1 MAGVPPVF
9 FKANTEFYTPFDV
22 CSAAEAVVGTGTIVG
37 AQRIGRLWRL
47 YPRQSDTRAALLVRG
62 VVIRGKAIALSQ
74 YNPFV
79 VGDGSQALTRLYI
92 DGLPMSFATAEVET
106 ALKRHGVVLHGK
118 VTMENIRDPQG
129 QMTNWLS
136 GRRIGYMEIPKS
148 PLENSVKMGK
158 FTARIFHKEMA
169 QTVRCYRC
177 LKEGHR
183 SMECKGEEVCR
194 LCHMTG
200 HRATQCMRVE
210 VSDVRNGGEGS
221 EEKSVREREVEK
233 RRMADEVEVVEVT
246 LEEEREKEDR
256 KQAQVRDEGKIGG
269 EEELNERNREKAK
282 CTVRSEERVRGEET
296 GDERDGKEN
305 RVSEVGSVSDSS
317 QDADRES
324 AGEEWSM
331 KRKGDRKKRKARS
344 RLAGGRTENRKEKSP
359 SGVREEKIER
369 GRGVL
374 HHARG
379 KLDSTVKTIPGMFN
393 SQIRSK
399 SGKRTITPDE
409 TSPCRRQRTEGTGDP
424 PGRKDVIG

>member
-9 FKANTEFYTPFDV
+9 FKAIIEVYTPFDV

-37 AQRIGRLWRL
+37 AQRIGRLLRL
-47 YPRQSDTRAALLVRG
+47 YPRQNDTRAALLVRG
-62 VVIRGKAIALSQ
+62 VVIRGEAIALSQ

-136 GRRIGYMEIPKS
+136 GRRIAYMEIPKS
-148 PLENSVKMGK
+148 PLERNIQMGK
-158 FTARIFHKEMA
+158 FMARIYHKEMA
-169 QTVRCYRC
+169 QTMKCYRC

-183 SMECKGEEVCR
+183 SMECKSEEVCR
-194 LCHMTG
+194 LCHKTG
-200 HRATQCMRVE
+200 HRATQCRRVE
-210 VSDVRNGGEGS
+210 VSGVRNGTGGEGS
-221 EEKSVREREVEK
+221 EEKSVGEREVEV
-233 RRMADEVEVVEVT
+233 RRMADDVEVV
-246 LEEEREKEDR
+246 EEEREKEDR
-256 KQAQVRDEGKIGG
+256 KQGQMRDEGKIGG
-269 EEELNERNREKAK
+269 EEKLNERNRERAK
-282 CTVRSEERVRGEET
+282 GAVRSEERFRGEESC
-296 GDERDGKEN
+296 DERDDKEN
-305 RVSEVGSVSDSS
+305 KISEVKSVSDSS

-344 RLAGGRTENRKEKSP
+344 RLTGGRTESRKEKSP

-374 HHARG
+374 HSARG
-379 KLDSTVKTIPGMFN
+379 KLDSTAKTIPGMFI

-399 SGKRTITPDE
+399 SGKRAITPDE